1 MLQSAGTVDG
11 GVCGSQVRT
20 PRLSRS
26 RAKREKGERTRPA
39 AAFGRAARH
48 GPAGAAHAAHGGY
61 GDARALFELRSGA
74 GAGLRPERD
83 MPQVPVGIALLQA
96 VPVLRF
102 RSAV

>member
-1 MLQSAGTVDG
+1 MWQSARTVDG

-26 RAKREKGERTRPA
+26 RAKREKREGTGAA
-39 AAFGRAARH
+39 AAFGRAARD
-48 GPAGAAHAAHGGY
+48 GPARAAHAADGGN
-61 GDARALFELRSGA
+61 GDASALFELRSGA

-83 MPQVPVGIALLQA
+83 MPQVPVRIALLQA

-102 RSAV
+102 RGAV

>member
-1 MLQSAGTVDG
+1 MWQSARTVDG

-26 RAKREKGERTRPA
+26 RAKREKREGTGAA
-39 AAFGRAARH
+39 AAFAR
-48 GPAGAAHAAHGGY
+48 AAHAADGGN
-61 GDARALFELRSGA
+61 GDASALFELRSGA

-83 MPQVPVGIALLQA
+83 MPQVPVRIALLQA

-102 RSAV
+102 RGAV